1 MAAVEK
7 ALVVG
12 AGIGGLAAA
21 AALAARG
28 VEVEVVEAR
37 PDSSVYGVGINQPAN
52 SLRALKSLGV
62 LERLMDVGA
71 VYDKH
76 VFKDREGEL
85 IVSVDAHLG
94 GPGIPPNLGL
104 TRRDLHDA
112 LIAAAADAGASV
124 RYGTKPVAVE
134 EAGDK
139 IEVELADGTSDS
151 YDLVAAFDG
160 IHSEMRPRL
169 FGTDHEP
176 VHTGHAVWRVTKPRI
191 EGTEQLI
198 LYQGVL
204 AKAGHIAISE
214 DLFYLLLVVPSEP
227 GERPPRDQY
236 ASLLRAQLEQF
247 APGTVP
253 AYFRESLKDV
263 DDIVFSPLEEVR
275 LPEPWHKGR
284 VILAGDAAHA
294 VMPHNTQGAAM
305 AIEDGVVLAEE
316 VTQDRD
322 LESSLTAF
330 EARRLPRVRRVQET
344 SRAILDSEMLI
355 NSEAALEASKQPM
368 AKAVPERLHAFEE
381 FINAPA

>member
-1 MAAVEK
+1 MAAVER

-21 AALAARG
+21 AAMAARG

-62 LERLMDVGA
+62 LERLMEVGW

-94 GPGIPPNLGL
+94 GEGIPPNLGL
-104 TRRDLHDA
+104 TRRNLHDA

-134 EAGDK
+134 EAGEK
-139 IEVELADGTSDS
+139 VEVELADGTTDS

-176 VHTGHAVWRVTKPRI
+176 IHTGHAVWRVTKPRI
-191 EGTEQLI
+191 DGADAGV

-204 AKAGHIAISE
+204 AKAGHIPISE
-214 DLFYLLLVVPSEP
+214 ELFYLLLVVPSEP

-236 ASLLRAQLEQF
+236 AALVRAHLEQF
-247 APGTVP
+247 DSVP
-253 AYFRESLKDV
+253 AYFRDALDDD

-294 VMPHNTQGAAM
+294 CMPHNTQGAAM

-316 VTQDRD
+316 VTQARAIGT
-322 LESSLTAF
+322 SLAAF
-330 EARRLPRVRRVQET
+330 EARRLPRVRKVQET
-344 SRAILDSEMLI
+344 SRGILDAEMLI
-355 NSEAALEASKQPM
+355 DSESALEASKAPM
-368 AKAVPERLHAFEE
+368 VENLPARLQSFHA

>member
-1 MAAVEK
+1 MAPVER

-62 LERLMDVGA
+62 LERLMDVGS
-71 VYDKH
+71 VYDEH
-76 VFKDREGEL
+76 VFKDRKGEV

-124 RYGTKPVAVE
+124 RYGVKPVAVE
-134 EAGDK
+134 EAGEK
-139 IEVELADGTSDS
+139 VEVELADGASGA

-191 EGTEQLI
+191 EGAEQLI

-204 AKAGHIAISE
+204 AKAGHIPISE
-214 DLFYLLLVVPSEP
+214 ELFYLLLVVPSEP

-236 ASLLRAQLEQF
+236 ASLLRGHLEQF
-247 APGTVP
+247 DSVP
-253 AYFRESLKDV
+253 AYFREALADD

-294 VMPHNTQGAAM
+294 CMPHNTQGAAM

-316 VTQDRD
+316 VIQDRD
-322 LESSLTAF
+322 LDASLTAF

-344 SRAILDSEMLI
+344 SRGILDSEMLI
-355 NSEAALEASKQPM
+355 NSEAALEASKAPM
-368 AKAVPERLHAFEE
+368 AATLPERLHAFHA